1 MSKPRIYY
9 PRTTYSQRKLLFQV
23 WEETQ
28 DTAEACWQARVSES
42 TFYYWKPRFEAGGY
56 EGLRKVKQPG
66 PAPGIRIGTEIQGK
80 VAEMKE
86 AHPEWG
92 KQRIADELAKRNS
105 WVPLVS
111 ANTVRRILREKGLW
125 EAVAKEAKK
134 KGPSSGRSA
143 ARRRNQGKASM

>member
-1 MSKPRIYY
+1 MSKQRIYY

-28 DTAEACWQARVSES
+28 DVAEACRQARASES

-56 EGLRKVKQPG
+56 EGLREAKQPG
-66 PAPGIRIGTEIQGK
+66 PAPGIRIATEIQGK
-80 VAEMKE
+80 VVAMKE

-105 WVPLVS
+105 WVALVS

-125 EAVAKEAKK
+125 EEVVKEAGK
-134 KGPSSGRSA
+134 KGANSSRSA
-143 ARRRNQGKASM
+143 ARRRNQDKASM